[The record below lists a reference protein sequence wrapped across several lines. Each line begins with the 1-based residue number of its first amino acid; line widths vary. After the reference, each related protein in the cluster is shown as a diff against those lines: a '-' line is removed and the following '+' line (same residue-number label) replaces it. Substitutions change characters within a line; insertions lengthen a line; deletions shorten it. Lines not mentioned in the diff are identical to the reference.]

1 MQSPLDNPI
10 FEVIGKTADDLRLE
24 AWVVGGFVRDSILKR
39 ENKDIDIVVI
49 GNGVDF
55 AQAVAKQF
63 NNDCSLSVFRNF
75 GTAQLKFDDWIIEFI
90 GARKESY
97 RRDSRKPVVEN
108 GTLEDDQNRR
118 DFTINSM
125 YLSLNSDS
133 FGELYD
139 PFNGI
144 QDLHNGVIKTCN
156 NPHITFDDDPLRMLR
171 AIRFAS
177 RLNFRIELKTFE
189 AIKQNVNRIEIVSQE
204 RITDEL
210 NGMIMSQKP
219 SRAFEMMSKTGL
231 LDLIFPE
238 MMALHGVE
246 TRNGKSHKDNFY
258 HTLQVLDNICELT
271 ENLWLRWAAIL
282 HDIAKPATKRFDP
295 KVGWTFHG
303 HEDKG
308 SRMVKGIFKRMRL
321 PLDEKMRYVSKL
333 VLLHLRPIVLSKET
347 VTDSAVRRLIVDA
360 GEHVSDLVTL
370 CRADITSKNE
380 AKVEKHLKNL
390 VLVQEKINEVL
401 AKDELRNWQPVLTG
415 NHIIQHFEIKDPQ
428 YIGKIK
434 DAIRELILDGQIPND
449 LSTALEKAEE
459 IAAAMGVFKK
469 SS

>member
-10 FEVIGKTADDLRLE
+10 FELIGKTADEMKLK
-24 AWVVGGFVRDSILKR
+24 AWVVGGFVRDSILKH
-39 ENKDIDIVVI
+39 ENKDIDIVVV

-55 AQAVAKQF
+55 AQAVAKNF
-63 NNDCSLSVFRNF
+63 NNDCTLSVFRNF
-75 GTAQLKFDDWIIEFI
+75 GTAQIKFDDWIIEFI

-97 RRDSRKPVVEN
+97 RRDSRKPMVEN

-118 DFTINSM
+118 DFTINAM
-125 YLSLNSDS
+125 YLSLNSDH

-139 PFNGI
+139 PFNGV
-144 QDLHNGVIKTCN
+144 QDLQNGVIKTCN
-156 NPHITFDDDPLRMLR
+156 NPDVTFDDDPLRMLR
-171 AIRFAS
+171 GIRFAS

-189 AIKQNVNRIEIVSQE
+189 AIKRNVNRIEIVSQE
-204 RITDEL
+204 RITDEV
-210 NGMIMSQKP
+210 NAMIMAEKP
-219 SRAFEMMSKTGL
+219 SRAFDMMSKTGL
-231 LDLIFPE
+231 LTLTFPE
-238 MMALHGVE
+238 LMALHGVE

-271 ENLWLRWAAIL
+271 DNLWLRWAAIL
-282 HDIAKPATKRFDP
+282 HDIAKPATKRFDN

-308 SRMVKGIFKRMRL
+308 SRMVKSLFNRMRL

-360 GEHVSDLVTL
+360 GEHVTDLVTL

-380 AKVEKHLKNL
+380 AKVEKHLRNL
-390 VLVQEKINEVL
+390 VLVQDKINEVL

-415 NHIIQHFEIKDPQ
+415 NHIKNHFEIKDPQ
-428 YIGKIK
+428 DIGKIK
-434 DAIRELILDGQIPND
+434 EAVRELILDGHIPNELD
-449 LSTALEKAEE
+449 IALEKAHE
-459 IAAAMGVFKK
+459 IAQSMNI
-469 SS
+469 SPR

>member
-1 MQSPLDNPI
+1 VQSPLDNPI
-10 FEVIGKTADDLRLE
+10 FQVIGNTADQMQLK

-39 ENKDIDIVVI
+39 ENKDIDIVVV

-55 AQAVAKQF
+55 AQAVAKNF
-63 NNDCSLSVFRNF
+63 NNDCSLSVFKNF
-75 GTAQLKFDDWIIEFI
+75 GTAQIKFDDWIIEFI

-97 RRDSRKPVVEN
+97 RRDSRKPIVEN
-108 GTLEDDQNRR
+108 GTLIDDQNRR
-118 DFTINSM
+118 DFTINAM
-125 YLSLNSDS
+125 YLSLNSDN

-139 PFNGI
+139 PFNGV
-144 QDLHNGVIKTCN
+144 QDLQNMVIRTCS
-156 NPHITFDDDPLRMLR
+156 NPDITFSDDPLRMLR

-189 AIKQNVNRIEIVSQE
+189 AIKANVNRIEIVSQE
-204 RITDEL
+204 RITDEM
-210 NGMIMSQKP
+210 NGMIMGEKP

-231 LDLIFPE
+231 LTLIFKE
-238 MMALHGVE
+238 MMDLHGVE

-258 HTLQVLDNICELT
+258 HTLQVLDNICEFT
-271 ENLWLRWAAIL
+271 DNLWLRWAAIL

-321 PLDEKMRYVSKL
+321 PLDEKMRYVSTL

-360 GEHVSDLVTL
+360 GDYVSDLVIL

-380 AKVEKHLKNL
+380 AKVEKHLRNL
-390 VLVQEKINEVL
+390 VLVEEKISEVM

-415 NHIIQHFEIKDPQ
+415 NHIKNYFDIKDPQ
-428 YIGKIK
+428 HIGVIK
-434 DAIRELILDGQIPND
+434 EAVREVILEGQIPNE
-449 LSTALEKAEE
+449 LEAALKLAVE
-459 IAAAMGVFKK
+459 IAAKLGVSQK
-469 SS
+469 SQ

>member
-10 FEVIGKTADDLRLE
+10 FQVIGNTADQMQLK

-39 ENKDIDIVVI
+39 ENKDIDIVVV

-55 AQAVAKQF
+55 AQAVAKNF
-63 NNDCSLSVFRNF
+63 NNDCSLSVFKNF
-75 GTAQLKFDDWIIEFI
+75 GTAQIKFDDWIIEFI

-97 RRDSRKPVVEN
+97 RRDSRKPIVEN
-108 GTLEDDQNRR
+108 GTLIDDQNRR
-118 DFTINSM
+118 DFTINAM
-125 YLSLNSDS
+125 YLSLNSDN

-139 PFNGI
+139 PFNGV
-144 QDLHNGVIKTCN
+144 QDLQNMVIRTCS
-156 NPHITFDDDPLRMLR
+156 NPDITFSDDPLRMLR

-189 AIKQNVNRIEIVSQE
+189 AIKANVNRIEIVSQE
-204 RITDEL
+204 RITDEM
-210 NGMIMSQKP
+210 NGMIMGEKP
-219 SRAFEMMSKTGL
+219 SRAFDMMSKTGL
-231 LDLIFPE
+231 LTLIFKE
-238 MMALHGVE
+238 MMDLHGVE

-258 HTLQVLDNICELT
+258 HTLQVLDNICEFT
-271 ENLWLRWAAIL
+271 DNLWLRWAAIL

-321 PLDEKMRYVSKL
+321 PLDEKMRYVSTL

-360 GEHVSDLVTL
+360 GDYVSDLVIL

-380 AKVEKHLKNL
+380 AKVEKHLRNL
-390 VLVQEKINEVL
+390 VLVEEKIAEVM

-415 NHIIQHFEIKDPQ
+415 NHIKNHFDIKDPQ
-428 YIGKIK
+428 HIGMIK
-434 DAIRELILDGQIPND
+434 EAVREVILEGQIPNE
-449 LSTALEKAEE
+449 LEAALKMAVG
-459 IAAAMGVFKK
+459 IAAKLGVSEKIQ
-469 SS
+469 

>member
-10 FEVIGKTADDLRLE
+10 FQVIGNTADQMQLK

-39 ENKDIDIVVI
+39 ENKDIDIVVV

-55 AQAVAKQF
+55 AQAVAKNF
-63 NNDCSLSVFRNF
+63 NNDCSLSVFKNF
-75 GTAQLKFDDWIIEFI
+75 GTAQIKFDDWIIEFI

-97 RRDSRKPVVEN
+97 RRDSRKPIVEN
-108 GTLEDDQNRR
+108 GTLIDDQNRR
-118 DFTINSM
+118 DFTINAM
-125 YLSLNSDS
+125 YLSLNNDN

-139 PFNGI
+139 PFNGV
-144 QDLHNGVIKTCN
+144 QDLQNMVIRTCS
-156 NPHITFDDDPLRMLR
+156 NPDITFSDDPLRMLR

-189 AIKQNVNRIEIVSQE
+189 AIKANVNRIEIVSQE
-204 RITDEL
+204 RITDEM
-210 NGMIMSQKP
+210 NGMIMGEKP

-231 LDLIFPE
+231 LTLIFKE
-238 MMALHGVE
+238 MMDLHGVE

-258 HTLQVLDNICELT
+258 HTLQVLDNICEFT
-271 ENLWLRWAAIL
+271 DNLWLRWAAIL

-321 PLDEKMRYVSKL
+321 PLDEKMRYVSTL

-360 GEHVSDLVTL
+360 GDYVSDLVIL

-380 AKVEKHLKNL
+380 AKVEKHLRNL
-390 VLVQEKINEVL
+390 VLVEEKISEVM

-415 NHIIQHFEIKDPQ
+415 NHIKNHFDIKDPQ
-428 YIGKIK
+428 HIGMIK
-434 DAIRELILDGQIPND
+434 EAVREVILEGQIPNE
-449 LSTALEKAEE
+449 LEAALKLAVE
-459 IAAAMGVFKK
+459 IAAKLGVSVK
-469 SS
+469 SQ

>member
-10 FEVIGKTADDLRLE
+10 FQVIGNTADQMQLK

-39 ENKDIDIVVI
+39 ENKDIDIVVV

-55 AQAVAKQF
+55 AQAVAKNF
-63 NNDCSLSVFRNF
+63 NNDCSLSVFKNF
-75 GTAQLKFDDWIIEFI
+75 GTAQIKFDDWIIEFI

-97 RRDSRKPVVEN
+97 RRDSRKPIVEN
-108 GTLEDDQNRR
+108 GTLIDDQNRR
-118 DFTINSM
+118 DFTINAM
-125 YLSLNSDS
+125 YLSLNSDN

-139 PFNGI
+139 PFNGV
-144 QDLHNGVIKTCN
+144 QDLQNMVIRTCS
-156 NPHITFDDDPLRMLR
+156 NPDITFSDDPLRMLR

-189 AIKQNVNRIEIVSQE
+189 AIKANVNRIEIVSQE
-204 RITDEL
+204 RITDEM
-210 NGMIMSQKP
+210 NGMIMGEKP

-231 LDLIFPE
+231 LTLIFKE
-238 MMALHGVE
+238 MMDLHGVE

-258 HTLQVLDNICELT
+258 HTLQVLDNICEFT
-271 ENLWLRWAAIL
+271 DNLWLRWAAIL

-321 PLDEKMRYVSKL
+321 PLDEKMRYVSTL

-360 GEHVSDLVTL
+360 GDYVSDLVIL

-380 AKVEKHLKNL
+380 AKVEKHLRNL
-390 VLVQEKINEVL
+390 VLVEEKIAEVM

-415 NHIIQHFEIKDPQ
+415 NHIKNHFDIKDPQ
-428 YIGKIK
+428 HIGIIK
-434 DAIRELILDGQIPND
+434 EAVREVILEGQIPNELD
-449 LSTALEKAEE
+449 AALKMAVG
-459 IAAAMGVFKK
+459 IAAKLGVSEKI
-469 SS
+469 

>member
-10 FEVIGKTADDLRLE
+10 FELIGKTADEMKLK
-24 AWVVGGFVRDSILKR
+24 AWVVGGFVRDSILKH
-39 ENKDIDIVVI
+39 ENKDIDIVVV

-55 AQAVAKQF
+55 AQAVAKNF
-63 NNDCSLSVFRNF
+63 NNDCTLSVFRNF
-75 GTAQLKFDDWIIEFI
+75 GTAQIKFDDWIIEFI

-97 RRDSRKPVVEN
+97 RRDSRKPMVEN

-118 DFTINSM
+118 DFTINAM
-125 YLSLNSDS
+125 YLSLNSDH

-139 PFNGI
+139 PFNVV
-144 QDLHNGVIKTCN
+144 QDLQNGVIKTCN
-156 NPHITFDDDPLRMLR
+156 NPDVTFDDDPLRMLR
-171 AIRFAS
+171 GIRFAS

-189 AIKQNVNRIEIVSQE
+189 AIKRNVNRIEIVSQE
-204 RITDEL
+204 RITDEV
-210 NGMIMSQKP
+210 NAMIMAEKP
-219 SRAFEMMSKTGL
+219 SRAFYMMSKTGL
-231 LDLIFPE
+231 LTLIFPE
-238 MMALHGVE
+238 LMALHGVE

-271 ENLWLRWAAIL
+271 DNLWLRWAAIL
-282 HDIAKPATKRFDP
+282 HDIAKPATKRFDN

-308 SRMVKGIFKRMRL
+308 SRMVKSIFKRMRL

-360 GEHVSDLVTL
+360 GEHVTDLVTL

-380 AKVEKHLKNL
+380 AKVEKHLRNL
-390 VLVQEKINEVL
+390 VLVQDKINEVL

-415 NHIIQHFEIKDPQ
+415 NHIKNHFEIKDPQ
-428 YIGKIK
+428 DIGKIK
-434 DAIRELILDGQIPND
+434 EAVRELILDGHIPNELD
-449 LSTALEKAEE
+449 IALEKAHE
-459 IAAAMGVFKK
+459 IAQSMNI
-469 SS
+469 SPR

>member
-1 MQSPLDNPI
+1 MQ
-10 FEVIGKTADDLRLE
+10 LRS
-24 AWVVGGFVRDSILKR
+24 WVVGGFVRDAILKR
-39 ENKDIDIVVI
+39 ENKDIDIVVV

-55 AQAVAKQF
+55 AQAVAKKLD
-63 NNDCSLSVFRNF
+63 NDCSLSVFRNF
-75 GTAQLKFDDWIIEFI
+75 GTAQIKFNDWIIEFI

-108 GTLEDDQNRR
+108 GTLIDDQNRR
-118 DFTINSM
+118 DFTINAM
-125 YLSLNSDS
+125 YLSLNSDE
-133 FGELYD
+133 FGILYD
-139 PFNGI
+139 PFNGV
-144 QDLHNGVIKTCN
+144 QDLQNGVIKTCN
-156 NPHITFDDDPLRMLR
+156 NPDVTFDDDPLRMLR

-204 RITDEL
+204 RITDEI
-210 NGMIMSQKP
+210 NGMIMGAKP

-231 LDLIFPE
+231 LDIIFPE
-238 MMALHGVE
+238 LMALHGVE

-271 ENLWLRWAAIL
+271 DNVWLRWAAIL
-282 HDIAKPATKRFDP
+282 HDIAKPATKRFDA

-360 GEHVSDLVTL
+360 GEDVTDLVTL

-390 VLVQEKINEVL
+390 VLVQQKINEVL

-415 NHIIQHFEIKDPQ
+415 NHIKNHFEINDPQ
-428 YIGKIK
+428 DIGKIK
-434 DAIRELILDGQIPND
+434 DAVRELILDGKVPNE
-449 LSTALEKAEE
+449 LNAALANAEE
-459 IAAAMGVFKK
+459 IAAKLGVCKRI
-469 SS
+469 

>member
-10 FEVIGKTADDLRLE
+10 FELIGKTADEMKLK
-24 AWVVGGFVRDSILKR
+24 AWVVGGFVRDSILKH
-39 ENKDIDIVVI
+39 ENKDIDIVVV

-55 AQAVAKQF
+55 AQAVAKNF
-63 NNDCSLSVFRNF
+63 NNDCTLSVFRNF
-75 GTAQLKFDDWIIEFI
+75 GTAQIKFDDWIIEFI

-97 RRDSRKPVVEN
+97 RRDSRKPMVEN

-118 DFTINSM
+118 DFTINAM
-125 YLSLNSDS
+125 YLSLNSDH

-139 PFNGI
+139 PFNGV
-144 QDLHNGVIKTCN
+144 QDLQNGVIKTCN
-156 NPHITFDDDPLRMLR
+156 NPDVTFDDDPLRMLR
-171 AIRFAS
+171 GIRFAS

-189 AIKQNVNRIEIVSQE
+189 AIKRNVNRIEIVSQE
-204 RITDEL
+204 RITDEV
-210 NGMIMSQKP
+210 NDMIMAEKP
-219 SRAFEMMSKTGL
+219 SRAFDMMSKTGL
-231 LDLIFPE
+231 LTLIFPE
-238 MMALHGVE
+238 LMALHGVE

-258 HTLQVLDNICELT
+258 HTLQVLDKICELT
-271 ENLWLRWAAIL
+271 DNLWLRWAAIL
-282 HDIAKPATKRFDP
+282 HDIAKPATKRFDN

-308 SRMVKGIFKRMRL
+308 SRMVKSIFKRMRL

-360 GEHVSDLVTL
+360 GEHVTDLVTL

-380 AKVEKHLKNL
+380 AKVEKHLRNL
-390 VLVQEKINEVL
+390 VLVQDKINEVL

-415 NHIIQHFEIKDPQ
+415 NHIKNFFEIKDPQ
-428 YIGKIK
+428 DIGKIK
-434 DAIRELILDGQIPND
+434 EAVRELILDGHIPNELD
-449 LSTALEKAEE
+449 IALEKAHE
-459 IAAAMGVFKK
+459 IAQSMNI
-469 SS
+469 SPR

>member
-1 MQSPLDNPI
+1 
-10 FEVIGKTADDLRLE
+10 
-24 AWVVGGFVRDSILKR
+24 
-39 ENKDIDIVVI
+39 
-49 GNGVDF
+49 
-55 AQAVAKQF
+55 
-63 NNDCSLSVFRNF
+63 
-75 GTAQLKFDDWIIEFI
+75 
-90 GARKESY
+90 
-97 RRDSRKPVVEN
+97 
-108 GTLEDDQNRR
+108 
-118 DFTINSM
+118 
-125 YLSLNSDS
+125 
-133 FGELYD
+133 
-139 PFNGI
+139 
-144 QDLHNGVIKTCN
+144 
-156 NPHITFDDDPLRMLR
+156 
-171 AIRFAS
+171 
-177 RLNFRIELKTFE
+177 LNFRIELKTFE

-282 HDIAKPATKRFDP
+282 HDIAKPATKRFDS

>member
-10 FEVIGKTADDLRLE
+10 FELIGKTADE
-24 AWVVGGFVRDSILKR
+24 MNINAWVVGGFVRDSILKR
-39 ENKDIDIVVI
+39 ENKDIDIVVV
-49 GNGVDF
+49 GNGVEF
-55 AQAVAKQF
+55 AQAVARKLD
-63 NNDCSLSVFRNF
+63 NDCSLSVFKNF
-75 GTAQLKFDDWIIEFI
+75 GTAQIKFDDWIIEFI

-97 RRDSRKPVVEN
+97 RRDSRKPMVEN

-118 DFTINSM
+118 DFTINAM
-125 YLSLNSDS
+125 YLSLNAAGY
-133 FGELYD
+133 GELYD
-139 PFNGI
+139 PFNGV
-144 QDLHNGVIKTCN
+144 QDLQNGIIKTCN
-156 NPHITFDDDPLRMLR
+156 NPDVTFDDDPLRMLR

-189 AIKQNVNRIEIVSQE
+189 AIKRNIDRIEIVSQE

-210 NGMIMSQKP
+210 NGMILGEKP

-231 LDLIFPE
+231 LTRIFPE
-238 MMALHGVE
+238 MMALQGVE

-258 HTLQVLDNICELT
+258 HTLQVLDNICEFT
-271 ENLWLRWAAIL
+271 DNLWLRWAAIL

-303 HEDKG
+303 HEDRG
-308 SRMVKGIFKRMRL
+308 SRMVKGIFKKMRL

-360 GEHVSDLVTL
+360 GEHVTDLVTL

-380 AKVEKHLKNL
+380 AKVEKHLRNL

-415 NHIIQHFEIKDPQ
+415 NHIKNHFDIKDPQ
-428 YIGKIK
+428 DIGRIK
-434 DAIRELILDGQIPND
+434 EAIRELILDGQIPNE
-449 LSTALEKAEE
+449 LPVALTKAEE
-459 IAAAMGVFKK
+459 IGL
-469 SS
+469 SLGITTRQ